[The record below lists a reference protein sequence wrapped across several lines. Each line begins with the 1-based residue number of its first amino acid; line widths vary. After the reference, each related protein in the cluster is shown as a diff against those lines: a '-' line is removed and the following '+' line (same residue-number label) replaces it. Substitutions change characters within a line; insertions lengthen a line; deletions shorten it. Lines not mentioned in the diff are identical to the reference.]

1 MTGSFRSRPRDRR
14 LDAPSEAD
22 QYLRSR
28 FVAATAPS
36 LESSM
41 LALAWMYLGGAS
53 FAIAVIALAQR
64 DRLTDPT
71 IGTCI
76 VLAYAIGVALLAGR
90 RRLPSPAIDFGLA
103 AGIMFVTVAVAKLGH
118 HAEQYFS
125 ILYVWSALNSAFLLP
140 RRRAAL
146 QLGLIASSFAI
157 YLVATDATTRTGI
170 QQWLLTVGT
179 AVLAAGLVGLLKG
192 RVERLI
198 HQVAE
203 TAKRD
208 PRTGLLNGS
217 GFEELL

>member
-1 MTGSFRSRPRDRR
+1 ESHPRSFRCKRRRTRTPLPSRPQAPLNACRLQRRMTGSFRSRPRDRR

-103 AGIMFVTVAVAKLGH
+103 AGIMFVTVAVAK
-118 HAEQYFS
+118 
-125 ILYVWSALNSAFLLP
+125 
-140 RRRAAL
+140 
-146 QLGLIASSFAI
+146 
-157 YLVATDATTRTGI
+157 
-170 QQWLLTVGT
+170 
-179 AVLAAGLVGLLKG
+179 
-192 RVERLI
+192 
-198 HQVAE
+198 
-203 TAKRD
+203 
-208 PRTGLLNGS
+208 
-217 GFEELL
+217 